1 MTTLKISSA
10 KLTIP
15 FKAGELPKVDE
26 RDPSIL
32 LDLDGFRI
40 AARVNAKAARKL
52 AVHPGG
58 AVLQGRLTVESGHL
72 VLRDAG
78 FQWLEPTPATP
89 ETLQTNPVT

>member
-40 AARVNAKAARKL
+40 AVRINAKAARKL
-52 AVHPGG
+52 AVHDGG
-58 AVLQGRLTVESGHL
+58 AVLQGRLLVESGHL
-72 VLRDAG
+72 VLKDAG
-78 FQWLEPTPATP
+78 FQWIEQNPATP
-89 ETLQTNPVT
+89 SSLPLNPKT